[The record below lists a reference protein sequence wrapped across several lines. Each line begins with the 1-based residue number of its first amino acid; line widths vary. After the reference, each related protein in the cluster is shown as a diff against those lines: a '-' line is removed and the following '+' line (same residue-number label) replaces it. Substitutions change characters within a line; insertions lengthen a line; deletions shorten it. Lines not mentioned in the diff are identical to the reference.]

1 MVEKVDSCRDGREL
15 FVIVKQRLE
24 EKHDII
30 RVIVVKVKVEW
41 WRLVWKQHMAWLNVE
56 NKLGNSI
63 TASKVIGVVSR
74 IDILQSI

>member
-1 MVEKVDSCRDGREL
+1 MLEKVDSCRDGREL
-15 FVIVKQRLE
+15 FVIVKQRIE

-56 NKLGNSI
+56 NKLGSSI

>member
-15 FVIVKQRLE
+15 FVIVKQRIE

>member
-15 FVIVKQRLE
+15 FVIVKQRTE

-63 TASKVIGVVSR
+63 TASKVIGVVTR